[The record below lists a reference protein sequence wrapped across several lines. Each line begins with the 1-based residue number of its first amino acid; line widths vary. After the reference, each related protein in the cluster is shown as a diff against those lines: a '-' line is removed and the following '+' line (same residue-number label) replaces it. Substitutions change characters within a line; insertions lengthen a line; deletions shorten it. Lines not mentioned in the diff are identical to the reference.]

1 MRIHPI
7 ARGPAPSLTLA
18 LALLIVAGCA
28 PKPPTRIVDLR
39 ELESSSGEP
48 ESKTVL
54 VRGTVGGLLPITG
67 DEADRYMLFD
77 EQPCG
82 QLFNIARINL
92 PEGQERRPDIA
103 AYRKALAQVRPDG
116 PELHVV
122 FEADPVYFQ
131 DSKGRWR
138 PSGLMVRRV
147 VSQALA
153 PFPACKPAPRRAAP
167 AGAPTARAG

>member
-1 MRIHPI
+1 MHIHSF
-7 ARGPAPSLTLA
+7 ARVPARSLALA
-18 LALLIVAGCA
+18 LALLVVAGCA

-54 VRGTVGGLLPITG
+54 VRGTVGGPLPITG

-77 EQPCG
+77 EPPCG

-92 PEGQERRPDIA
+92 PEGQESRPDIA
-103 AYRKALAQVRPDG
+103 AYHKALAQVRPEG
-116 PELHVV
+116 PELQVV

-153 PFPACKPAPRRAAP
+153 PFPACTPAP